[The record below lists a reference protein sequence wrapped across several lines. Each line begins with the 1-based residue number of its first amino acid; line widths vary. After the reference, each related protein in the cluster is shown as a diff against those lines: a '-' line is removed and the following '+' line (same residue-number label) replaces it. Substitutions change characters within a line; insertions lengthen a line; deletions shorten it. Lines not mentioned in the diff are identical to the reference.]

1 MGAWR
6 HFGQGFELDATPLEC
21 GPSPA
26 AGVSPDLVSDEDGL
40 FVRGDLARLIE
51 GEILPRLML
60 VHQEAVR
67 PSRLLVE
74 RRPTPEQIATF
85 SALLLDPAAEDVT
98 GHVVALLDE
107 GLSLDGLLLELLTP
121 AARDLGRMWEEDEC
135 DFVDVTVAV
144 GRLHAVAR
152 ELCSKLEDGS
162 WGAHGRSILLV
173 PSPGE
178 THTFCLSIVASF
190 FREAGW
196 DVTTSDTDLGL
207 DLLRAEWFD
216 VVGVTLSCDVLLPR
230 LTDAVRVMRTASCNR
245 SVRVMV
251 GGPLFARHPEQLK
264 ASGADAMAVDA
275 RIAPRIAESL
285 LEKQAQAC

>member
-6 HFGQGFELDATPLEC
+6 HFSQGFELDAASLEC

-26 AGVSPDLVSDEDGL
+26 TALNPDLVVDDVS
-40 FVRGDLARLIE
+40 FVRGDLSRLIE

-98 GHVVALLDE
+98 GHVLGLLDG

-121 AARDLGRMWEEDEC
+121 AARELGRLWEEDEC
-135 DFVDVTVAV
+135 DFVDVTVAL

-152 ELCSKLEDGS
+152 TLCGRLES
-162 WGAHGRSILLV
+162 EAWGPHGRSILLV
-173 PSPGE
+173 PCPGE
-178 THTFCLSIVASF
+178 THIFCLSIVASF

-196 DVTTSDTDLGL
+196 DVTTGDADSGF

-216 VVGVTLSCDVLLPR
+216 VVGLTLSCDVLLPG
-230 LTDAVRVMRTASCNR
+230 LADTVRAMRKVSCNR
-245 SVRVMV
+245 GVRVMV
-251 GGPLFARHPEQLK
+251 GGPLFVRHPEQLH
-264 ASGADAMAVDA
+264 ASGADAMAEDA